1 MLQTIFKNLQH
12 IGKSRAGLD
21 KSRTY
26 VRDVLRIINF
36 INCRTWLFFNKY
48 AYEHA
53 FSVSWVREAAI
64 RN

>member
-26 VRDVLRIINF
+26 VRDVLKIINF
-36 INCRTWLFFNKY
+36 INCRT
-48 AYEHA
+48 
-53 FSVSWVREAAI
+53 
-64 RN
+64 